1 MSDQQLGDPYSN
13 QPAIIGISINNTHEI
28 EIMMMLLFST
38 PLKKSKVF
46 VEKNGKKLQK
56 FMPKTSLQCNEPA
69 ILSSRSSSLF
79 TALIRSTQGILFILQ
94 KLGKM
99 MLKVLV
105 VIWIALFDQESDG
118 GATILDSDDEAH
130 PAHDSK

>member
-1 MSDQQLGDPYSN
+1 MATN
-13 QPAIIGISINNTHEI
+13 QPSLGISINNTHEI
-28 EIMMMLLFST
+28 EIMMMLLYST
-38 PLKKSKVF
+38 PLKKPKVF

-56 FMPKTSLQCNEPA
+56 FISKTSLQCNEPA

-118 GATILDSDDEAH
+118 GAPILYSDDEAH